1 MRALL
6 FLLPL
11 LVAACVKQEP
21 TARPQHRTDSPEIT
35 VSHPVHSVT
44 SRPDASPMPSNAAE
58 LREWLLLQDRI
69 DAASRDRGNDP
80 GLNDCRVFA
89 IPGRASLFAVIE
101 DRGMQRYAGVYRCE
115 AEAVRYL
122 GSLGTHGSNG
132 LWDVAG
138 FEILKLP
145 QLDNPIVAIYA
156 TTGHGNGSFFI
167 YEIDEAEPVELLER
181 ERAIGEGWKGE
192 NRCLVPTWIDLNND
206 GYTDVV
212 LSGSRHLV
220 YWDERSATEEVIESY
235 AWNPFARCFEPTS

>member
-6 FLLPL
+6 FLLAL

-181 ERAIGEGWKGE
+181 ESAIGEGWEIKDG
-192 NRCLVPTWIDLNND
+192 RMLPTWIDFNLD
-206 GYTDVV
+206 GFLDLVLTGTRYT
-212 LSGSRHLV
+212 V
-220 YWDERSATEEVIESY
+220 YWDARSATEEVIESY
-235 AWNPFARCFEPTS
+235 EWNPFARSFERKS

>member
-6 FLLPL
+6 ILLPML
-11 LVAACVKQEP
+11 IASCVKQEP
-21 TARPQHRTDSPEIT
+21 AVLPPQRATPRETRTSPSQRSIESLLEARPTPK
-35 VSHPVHSVT
+35 
-44 SRPDASPMPSNAAE
+44 NAAE
-58 LREWLLLQDRI
+58 LKDWLLWEDRI

-145 QLDNPIVAIYA
+145 QLHNPIVAIYA

-181 ERAIGEGWKGE
+181 ESAIGEGWEIKDG
-192 NRCLVPTWIDLNND
+192 RMLPTWIDVNHD
-206 GYTDVV
+206 GFLDLVLTGTRYT
-212 LSGSRHLV
+212 V
-220 YWDERSATEEVIESY
+220 YWDARSATEEVIESY
-235 AWNPFARCFEPTS
+235 EWNSFARSFERIS